1 MTLAG
6 RIDNLGTE
14 KAFAVADEA
23 LALIK
28 SGATL
33 YPFHIGDI
41 NLPTPE
47 NIVRAA
53 ERAIRDGKTGY
64 CSNYGLGELREL
76 LAEDVNA
83 ARGTAYTA
91 DNVAVQPG
99 GKPVIGKFLLALM
112 NPGDEVLFPNPGFPI
127 YESLIGFY
135 GGRPVPYGYLEGE
148 RNFVIDIGRLKR
160 SLTPKTRLLILND
173 LHNPTGAEASP
184 QELEEIAEIAD
195 RHDLAVLCDEAY
207 FDLRYEGRSRSL
219 TSLPGMRD
227 RCVILFTFSKRF
239 AMTGWRLG
247 AAIGPRDVIDTL
259 ARLNVNDESCT
270 NHFVQWAGVEALRGP
285 RDGRRRLIR
294 ILKER
299 RDRAAEILNAIRGV
313 RCYRPDATF
322 YLYPNVTDAMRAKGL
337 TDYEAFRRAALEAT
351 GVSFCTRLHF
361 GGQLPEETERYI
373 RIAYGGI
380 DLDRIVR
387 GLNLLKDYLES

>member
-1 MTLAG
+1 MTLAD
-6 RIDNLGTE
+6 RIGNLGTE

-23 LALIK
+23 LALVK
-28 SGATL
+28 AGATL

-47 NIVRAA
+47 SIVRAA

-64 CSNYGLGELREL
+64 CSNYGLAELREL

-83 ARGTAYTA
+83 ARGTAYAA

-148 RNFVIDIGRLKR
+148 RNFAIDIERMKR
-160 SLTPKTRLLILND
+160 SLTPRTRLLILND
-173 LHNPTGAEASP
+173 LHNPTGAEASL
-184 QELEEIAEIAD
+184 QELEEIAELAE

-207 FDLRYEGRSRSL
+207 FDLRYQGRSRSL
-219 TSLPGMRD
+219 TSLPGMSD

-247 AAIGPRDVIDTL
+247 AALGPRGVIDTM

-285 RDGRRRLIR
+285 QDGRQSMIR

-299 RDRAAEILNAIRGV
+299 RDRAAEVLDSIRGV
-313 RCYRPDATF
+313 RCYRPNATF
-322 YLYPNVTDAMRAKGL
+322 YLYPNVTEAMRAKGFS
-337 TDYEAFRRAALEAT
+337 DYEAFRRAVLEDT

-361 GGQLPEETERYI
+361 GARLPGETDFYI

-380 DLDRIVR
+380 DADGIVR
-387 GLNLLKDYLES
+387 GLSRLKEYLES